1 MKAMVL
7 SQTAEIEQNPL
18 KLTELPDPEPGP
30 GQVRLA
36 VQVCALCHT
45 DLHIIE
51 GDLSPHLRPVVPGHQ
66 IIGRVDKLGS
76 GVTRFKIGDRLGV
89 PWLYQTDQTCHYC
102 KSGRENLCEH
112 GQFTGYDANGGYA
125 EYHVVNEE
133 FTYPIPENFSDEQAA
148 PLLCSGVVGFRA
160 LRLSEIKPGG
170 RLGIWGFGASAHINI
185 QVAQHWNCEVFV
197 FTRSAG
203 HQKLAREL
211 GATWAGPSGGEEAA
225 KLPRLEA
232 GVIYAPAGPLVI
244 DALKMLDK
252 GGTLALGGIYMTP
265 IPEFDYQILW
275 GERTVRSVAN
285 STRQDVIDL
294 LKIAAEVPVKSE
306 IELFHL
312 PELNSALQ
320 KLKHSQING
329 SGVVRIAGN

>member
-1 MKAMVL
+1 MKAML
-7 SQTAEIEQNPL
+7 LRQSGPIEQSPL
-18 KLTELPDPEPGP
+18 QGTEMPDPQPGP
-30 GQVRLA
+30 GEVRLA

-51 GDLSPHLRPVVPGHQ
+51 GELPPHLRPVVPGHQ
-66 IIGRVDKLGS
+66 IVGRIDKLGP
-76 GVTRFKIGDRLGV
+76 GVTRFKVSDRVGV
-89 PWLYQTDQTCHYC
+89 PWLYHTDQTCHYC
-102 KSGRENLCEH
+102 KAGKENLCEH

-125 EYHVVNEE
+125 QHHVVSEE
-133 FTYPIPENFSDEQAA
+133 YTYPIPEVFSDEQAA

-170 RLGIWGFGASAHINI
+170 RLGIWGFGASAHINLQI
-185 QVAQHWNCEVFV
+185 ARHWNCEVYV
-197 FTRSAG
+197 FTRGAE
-203 HQKLAREL
+203 HQKLALQL
-211 GATWAGPSGGEEAA
+211 GAVWAGPSGGPEAG
-225 KLPRLEA
+225 KLPRLDA

-294 LKIAAEVPVKSE
+294 LQVAAEVPVKSE
-306 IELFHL
+306 IEMFELS
-312 PELNSALQ
+312 ELNQALQ

-329 SGVVRIAGN
+329 SGVVRIS